1 MAILVIEQYFE
12 RARDI
17 ADDYA
22 VMDRGAIV
30 LSGARAEMDEA
41 EVRGRMTV

>member
-17 ADDYA
+17 AGDDA

-30 LSGARAEMDEA
+30 LPGTRAEMDWG
-41 EVRGRMTV
+41 EVRSRMTV